1 MVERAELRHETRD
14 GVRHYQRSRRRVGPP
29 PTQPEYPIT
38 SGTPVVP
45 LEPEGEQWVSGL
57 LKMFLHMRSQGVT
70 WELEVELDELSAP
83 EWITTQR
90 GRKLRKKLM
99 AAVVASV
106 EEEDAHFAQFL
117 AMMEFEDRPTAIQ
130 AATTI
135 APLPAVSWERTIVR
149 NLSLKNVKQWQYD
162 GGAVDL

>member
-1 MVERAELRHETRD
+1 MLERAELRSEIVD
-14 GVRHYQRSRRRVGPP
+14 GRRHYQRARRRVGPP
-29 PTQPEYPIT
+29 PTPPDYERPP
-38 SGTPVVP
+38 GGDVVVEP
-45 LEPEGEQWVSGL
+45 PEGEQWVEGL

-70 WELEVELDELSAP
+70 WELEIELDGLSAP

-90 GRKLRKKLM
+90 GRALRKRLM
-99 AAVVASV
+99 SEVVSTV
-106 EEEDAHFAQFL
+106 EAKDAHFGQFI
-117 AMMEFEDRPTAIQ
+117 AMMQFADRPTAIQ

-149 NLSLKNVKQWQYD
+149 NLSLKQVKQWEYD